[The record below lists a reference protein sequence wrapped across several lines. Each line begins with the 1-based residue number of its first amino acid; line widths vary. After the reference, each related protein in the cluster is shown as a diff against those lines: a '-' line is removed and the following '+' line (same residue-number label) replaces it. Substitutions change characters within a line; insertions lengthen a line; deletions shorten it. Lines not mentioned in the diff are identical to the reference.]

1 MFDSLRLLLAP
12 LLALLQTRL
21 ELITT
26 ELSAEVQRA
35 VRVLVLAF
43 VALLFG
49 ALGFL
54 MLAVTL
60 LVAFWEGHRLLA
72 SALITITFLGIASVA
87 VWQAWRAV
95 SHGPR
100 LLEATLEELRR
111 DRDALA
117 AVQPCADRCPLAP
130 SVCPV
135 VLSQHFAI
143 LNLRL

>member
-1 MFDSLRLLLAP
+1 MLDSLRLLLAQV
-12 LLALLQTRL
+12 LALVQTRL
-21 ELITT
+21 ELFTT

-49 ALGFL
+49 ALGLL
-54 MLAVTL
+54 MLAVTVI
-60 LVAFWEGHRLLA
+60 VAVWEQHRLLA
-72 SALITITFLGIASVA
+72 SALVTLVFLGVAALA

-95 SHGPR
+95 IRGSR

-117 AVQPCADRCPLAP
+117 AVRDRARDTG
-130 SVCPV
+130 ST
-135 VLSQHFAI
+135 
-143 LNLRL
+143 

>member
-1 MFDSLRLLLAP
+1 V
-12 LLALLQTRL
+12 LALVQTRL
-21 ELITT
+21 ELFTT

-49 ALGFL
+49 ALGLL
-54 MLAVTL
+54 MLAVTVI
-60 LVAFWEGHRLLA
+60 VAVWEQHRLLA
-72 SALITITFLGIASVA
+72 SALVTLVFLGVAALA

-95 SHGPR
+95 IRGPR

-117 AVQPCADRCPLAP
+117 AVRDRARDTG
-130 SVCPV
+130 ST
-135 VLSQHFAI
+135 
-143 LNLRL
+143 

>member
-1 MFDSLRLLLAP
+1 MFDSLRLLLAQ
-12 LLALLQTRL
+12 LIALVQTRL

-49 ALGFL
+49 ALGLL
-54 MLAVTL
+54 MLAVTV
-60 LVAFWEGHRLLA
+60 LVALWEGHRLLA
-72 SALITITFLGIASVA
+72 SAVITAVFLGVAAVA
-87 VWQAWRAV
+87 VWQVWRAM
-95 SHGPR
+95 SRAPR

-117 AVQPCADRCPLAP
+117 DIRSRNTGDDTPRT
-130 SVCPV
+130 
-135 VLSQHFAI
+135 
-143 LNLRL
+143 